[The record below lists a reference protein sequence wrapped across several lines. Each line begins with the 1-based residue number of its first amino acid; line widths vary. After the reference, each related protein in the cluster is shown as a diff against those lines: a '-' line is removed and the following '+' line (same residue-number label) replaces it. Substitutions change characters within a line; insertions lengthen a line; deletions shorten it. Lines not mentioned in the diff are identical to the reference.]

1 MVSWTLGDNI
11 PLDDTRLGLVESV
24 HYGSFSSCEHV
35 TSAWPSCV
43 QVLTS
48 AQCQTFTYSSRC
60 ALFPGIYESD
70 DINAI
75 MSEIEKALNFSQKV
89 CLGLGFNTRMV
100 LVSNCHGSCN
110 KILQA
115 E

>member
-1 MVSWTLGDNI
+1 MVGYTLGDNI
-11 PLDDTRLGLVESV
+11 PLDDTGLGLVGSV
-24 HYGSFSSCEHV
+24 HYGSISSCVRV

-43 QVLTS
+43 QRLTR
-48 AQCQTFTYSSRC
+48 AQCHTLTYSSRC

-70 DINAI
+70 DISAI
-75 MSEIEKALNFSQKV
+75 IAEIEKALNYSQKV
-89 CLGLGFNTRMV
+89 CLGLRFNTRMV
-100 LVSNCHGSCN
+100 LVSNCHGCCN